1 MREIIKMIV
10 VLSTICII
18 SGFALSSL
26 KNMTAP
32 QIELQVLTY
41 VQGPAIKDVLTGYD
55 NDPIADRKK
64 FTDPETGAEI
74 NVFPAKKGGKL
85 FAVALENF
93 GAGYGGDIGV
103 MVGFDIENDVLTG
116 IGVTTMKET
125 PGLGTVIAEDSY
137 TSKFVGQGLDLGPKN
152 QGGEI
157 DVISGATFS
166 SLGCIVAVQ
175 KASAVYKSLKNDI
188 VTGFN

>member
-10 VLSTICII
+10 VLSTICVI

-26 KNMTAP
+26 KKLTAP

-41 VQGPAIKDVLTGYD
+41 VQGPAIKDVLSGYD
-55 NDPIADRKK
+55 NDPIADRRR
-64 FTDPETGAEI
+64 FTDPSTGAEY

-93 GAGYGGDIGV
+93 GGGYGGDIGV
-103 MVGFDIENDVLTG
+103 MVGFDVENDVLTG

-125 PGLGTVIAEDSY
+125 PGLGTVIAEDSF
-137 TSKFVGQGLDLGPKN
+137 TSKFTGKGLDVALKSD
-152 QGGEI
+152 GGEI
-157 DVISGATFS
+157 DGISGATFS
-166 SLGCIVAVQ
+166 SIGCMVAVQ
-175 KASAVYKSLKNDI
+175 KASAVYKSLKSEI